1 MTIYQV
7 SIVDNNTGEII
18 GMYVP
23 GATPPDEGVDENNSG
38 RSIVHM
44 TSEVPNPV
52 EYQQTKYYKD
62 GAWKTREWKGD
73 YYTWKSNETWEF
85 NSTAFWEKVRADR
98 DWTILRTDWTQLP
111 DSPLS
116 DSKKAE
122 WAEYRTALRDVP
134 SNNESATRLDDIV
147 WPDKPS

>member
-52 EYQQTKYYKD
+52 EYQQTKNYKD

>member
-1 MTIYQV
+1 MTVYQV

-23 GATPPDEGVDENNSG
+23 GATPPDEGVDENNAG

-62 GAWKTREWKGD
+62 
-73 YYTWKSNETWEF
+73 
-85 NSTAFWEKVRADR
+85 
-98 DWTILRTDWTQLP
+98 
-111 DSPLS
+111 LS
-116 DSKKAE
+116 
-122 WAEYRTALRDVP
+122 L
-134 SNNESATRLDDIV
+134 IHI
-147 WPDKPS
+147 

>member
-1 MTIYQV
+1 
-7 SIVDNNTGEII
+7 
-18 GMYVP
+18 
-23 GATPPDEGVDENNSG
+23 
-38 RSIVHM
+38 M

-85 NSTAFWEKVRADR
+85 NSAAFWEKVREDR
-98 DWTILRTDWTQLP
+98 TWKIFQTDWTQLP